1 MSDHSDS
8 VDLLSSLFTVAA
20 DANGS
25 SSDATEAHDIL
36 VANDIKVSVLVCETR
51 GTCMQLEF
59 CRCWMIWERLHMT
72 SCDCRSC
79 ASAWS
84 KGAYAKFT
92 HTG

>member
-36 VANDIKVSVLVCETR
+36 VAN
-51 GTCMQLEF
+51 
-59 CRCWMIWERLHMT
+59 
-72 SCDCRSC
+72 
-79 ASAWS
+79 
-84 KGAYAKFT
+84 
-92 HTG
+92 